1 MIPARKRWGQ
11 HFLASGATAERIVA
25 AARLSPGDT
34 VLEIGPG
41 DGALTRPLLAAG
53 ARVLAIE
60 IDPKRAESLSAEL
73 ARQPG
78 VTIVRG
84 DALTKPFAAW
94 LSEAGL
100 PAPAALVANL
110 PYNVA
115 TPILTRALEERQ
127 AISRAVATVQREVA
141 ERFVARPGSEAYG
154 YLSVRSAAFAQGRI
168 LFDIPAGAFR
178 PRPRVTSSVLELTP
192 LAHPLPADVRERA
205 LRLASLGFRS
215 RRKTLVNA
223 LASAAPREA
232 LEGALAAIGRNERS
246 RAEELSFEDWVA
258 LSERVP

>member
-25 AARLSPGDT
+25 AAQLSPGDT

-41 DGALTRPLLAAG
+41 DGALTRPLMAAG

-73 ARQPG
+73 ARRPG

-84 DALTKPFAAW
+84 DALAKPLAAW

-100 PAPAALVANL
+100 PAPAVMVANL

-115 TPILTRALEERQ
+115 TPILTRALEERD
-127 AISRAVATVQREVA
+127 AIDRIVATVQREVA
-141 ERFVARPGSEAYG
+141 ERFVAPPASKAYG
-154 YLSVRSAAFAQGRI
+154 YLSVRSVALAQGRI
-168 LFDIPAGAFR
+168 LFDIPPGAFR
-178 PRPRVTSSVLELTP
+178 PRPKVTSSVLELSP
-192 LAHPLPADVRERA
+192 LPHPLPVEVRGRA
-205 LRLASLGFRS
+205 LSLASLGFRS

-223 LASAAPREA
+223 LASVASRET
-232 LEGALAAIGRNERS
+232 LESALAAIGQSARS
-246 RAEELSFEDWVA
+246 RAEELSFEEYVA